1 MSHFASPVDQHAS
14 RPVHAVRPE
23 WQLSEALELM
33 TAKGVSSLAVTD
45 GNNRLL
51 GVVSRTDIL
60 REARRAAGENGGAGG
75 IEIPRTAVA
84 RAMTTEPLSV
94 PTGSTVQEAAAKMV
108 AKRVHRIFVTDAE
121 ELAAVLTTRDLM
133 DAIALKRVNKEI
145 GRYASSP
152 VFTIRAT
159 EGLSLATER
168 LEKARVSGL
177 VVLDGDWPVG
187 IFAQREALAAKD
199 LKADTPVEAVMSP
212 SILLLDATTP
222 LHRAA
227 AQARATRVRRVVA
240 LESGKTAGI
249 LTGLD
254 FARACSE

>member
-1 MSHFASPVDQHAS
+1 MSHFVSPVDQHAS

-23 WQLSEALELM
+23 WKLTEALELM
-33 TAKGVSSLAVTD
+33 TVRGVSSLAVTD

-60 REARRAAGENGGAGG
+60 REGRRAAGENGSPGA
-75 IEIPRTAVA
+75 IEIPETAVA
-84 RAMTTEPLSV
+84 RAMTTDPLAM
-94 PTGSTVQEAAAKMV
+94 PTGSSLKEAAARMV
-108 AKRVHRIFVTDAE
+108 ENRIHRVFITDGD

-133 DAIALKRVNKEI
+133 DAIALKRLNKEI
-145 GRYASSP
+145 RRYASSP
-152 VFTIRAT
+152 VFTIRAA
-159 EGLSLATER
+159 EPLSVATER

-187 IFAQREALAAKD
+187 IFAQREALAGKD
-199 LKADTPVEAVMSP
+199 LAPGTPVEELMSP
-212 SILLLDATTP
+212 SILLLDDATP

-240 LESGKTAGI
+240 LQSGRTSGI

-254 FARACSE
+254 FARACAE